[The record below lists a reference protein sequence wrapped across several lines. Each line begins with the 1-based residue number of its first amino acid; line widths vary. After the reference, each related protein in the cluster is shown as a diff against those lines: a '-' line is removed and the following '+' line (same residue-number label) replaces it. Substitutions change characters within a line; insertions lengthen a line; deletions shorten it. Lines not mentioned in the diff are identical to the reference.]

1 MSPRNSQ
8 RSTSSSGSSLA
19 HQIPDPNVFSDDYAL
34 EPLNTDRSSPFN
46 ADDDPTP
53 ASETPPLHTGV
64 NISRPISPVSSVSSS
79 AQPPTLSHRF
89 LGHRDVFSIIPNR
102 TASRASNTFSDVH
115 RASSTSSHFSM
126 PRAQS
131 PYVGATGPS
140 HPYGMYPQI
149 TRTSSI
155 ASASTVRPIERPFV
169 TANGPEHPYAMY
181 SQNTVPEEDDASLAQ
196 ATIPVDFPGMGQP
209 YRSGGQTRRDDVSD
223 IVGSDGHIEELPPY
237 TRFADEIAPKESLPS
252 IQAVHL
258 PAVVPQEVPMSPQS
272 RHTQH
277 VETVV
282 ELSSTSS
289 RNGCSNSSVGFK
301 EKIKQ
306 KGRQRVCG
314 GLPFWFFF
322 VIIGVLLLGVVLGAI
337 IGGVIGSQKGASPS
351 ATADPY
357 QNSSH
362 PTATVTSTAFI
373 DGVPLATGQPVA
385 SVPTG
390 QYNVPTN
397 GNEVNSKACIKNH
410 TLVDTWGC
418 LASSGMGITVTG
430 QGWGASITL
439 DSYPLSSSFMYGAQP
454 PDLGTR
460 PLDLTPSMDQDS
472 SDLGP
477 SLFAFTYY
485 DKLTILHEQALIPN
499 GQYRR
504 KDDSHIYGMP
514 EDKPWF
520 CWFNETLLEF
530 FIYVDKSVN
539 SSATTPAA
547 TATPSSPSTTPSTFT
562 TPSSTTLGSSLPPPA
577 AFTGKPSGSPYGPPE
592 DFVNHHTTE
601 SGYNR
606 RRSDDKLQKR
616 KRYDDYPLLMK
627 VEEKRKPR
635 GNVPPYCQQMQVL
648 DSGEIVPVPYVA
660 QISVQEI
667 EDMDDDNQN
676 RFRRRGDAE
685 DLSRGCACEWIS
697 W

>member
-8 RSTSSSGSSLA
+8 RSTSSSDSSSA
-19 HQIPDPNVFSDDYAL
+19 NQIPDPNVFSDDYAL
-34 EPLNTDRSSPFN
+34 EPLDTDRSSHFDT
-46 ADDDPTP
+46 DDDPAPTS
-53 ASETPPLHTGV
+53 ATPLHTGAH
-64 NISRPISPVSSVSSS
+64 ISRPISPVSSVSSS
-79 AQPPTLSHRF
+79 AQPPTASHRF
-89 LGHRDVFSIIPNR
+89 LGHRDVSSVIPNR
-102 TASRASNTFSDVH
+102 TASRASYTFSDVH

-181 SQNTVPEEDDASLAQ
+181 SQNTVPEEDDASLAE
-196 ATIPVDFPGMGQP
+196 ATIPVGFPGMAQP

-237 TRFADEIAPKESLPS
+237 TRFADEIAPKESLPR

-277 VETVV
+277 VDTVV

-289 RNGCSNSSVGFK
+289 RNGDSDSSVGFK

-306 KGRQRVCG
+306 KGKQRVCG

-337 IGGVIGSQKGASPS
+337 IGGVIGSQKGTSPS
-351 ATADPY
+351 ATAEPY
-357 QNSSH
+357 QNSSN

-390 QYNVPTN
+390 QYNIPTY
-397 GNEVNSKACIKNH
+397 GNEVNSKACIQDQ
-410 TLVDTWGC
+410 TLVDTWDC
-418 LASSGMGITVTG
+418 LPSAGMGITVTG
-430 QGWGASITL
+430 QGWSANITL
-439 DSYPLSSSFMYGAQP
+439 DSYPLNSSFVYGAQP
-454 PDLGTR
+454 PNLGSR
-460 PLDLTPSMDQDS
+460 PLDLTPSTDQDS

-477 SLFAFTYY
+477 SLFAWTYY
-485 DKLTILHEQALIPN
+485 DKLIILHEQALISN

-504 KDDSHIYGMP
+504 QDDSHKRGRP

-530 FIYVDKSVN
+530 FIYVNKSAN
-539 SSATTPAA
+539 TPA
-547 TATPSSPSTTPSTFT
+547 TATPSSPSTTPSTFRIPPT
-562 TPSSTTLGSSLPPPA
+562 TALGSSLPPPA
-577 AFTGKPSGSPYGPPE
+577 AVTGKPSTPPYGPPE
-592 DFVNHHTTE
+592 DFNNHHTTS

-606 RRSDDKLQKR
+606 RRSDDNLPEWNS
-616 KRYDDYPLLMK
+616 YDIYPLLMK

-635 GNVPPYCQQMQVL
+635 GNVPPYCQQMQIL
-648 DSGEIVPVPYVA
+648 DNGDIVPAPSVA

-667 EDMDDDNQN
+667 EDMDDYNRN